1 MLQVLREYNVQQVN
15 TPTSSSLVFLCSL
28 VYLPER
34 VSFAWLIGCVCTF
47 LLVMWCGSLKHH
59 DAAFP
64 RRLLAHTKRSLVPSG
79 RQAPD
84 TLLTGRGGRA
94 VDGSS
99 AQPGDRRWCL
109 HSAGGVQMEGKP
121 PTVTALPALCMH
133 AHARFPVIRC
143 SSVCAPP
150 PDIFLH
156 FPGKVRNRKE
166 RTLLPFK
173 IETIHIDFL

>member
-15 TPTSSSLVFLCSL
+15 TPTFSSLVFLCSL

-79 RQAPD
+79 RQVPD
-84 TLLTGRGGRA
+84 TLVTGSGGRA

-109 HSAGGVQMEGKP
+109 HSAGGGVQMEGKP

-150 PDIFLH
+150 PRHLPA
-156 FPGKVRNRKE
+156 FPWQSQEQKG
-166 RTLLPFK
+166 THAPPF
-173 IETIHIDFL
+173 